1 MHVNNVKEIARRI
14 NENVKKML
22 DELQKERKRVYKT
35 HEECVKD
42 ARNLADQIRTRADEA
57 LKKDQN
63 HEFNKQPA
71 AGKSY
76 EPQGGVFPPPTR

>member
-1 MHVNNVKEIARRI
+1 MQTRRLRVARHRDDL
-14 NENVKKML
+14 VQR
-22 DELQKERKRVYKT
+22 DRVPT
-35 HEECVKD
+35 
-42 ARNLADQIRTRADEA
+42 AGGGLTDQITTRADEA

-63 HEFNKQPA
+63 HEFDKQPA